1 LLNSQF
7 VIQQA
12 DLFADLLELESDDRE
27 AQIRT
32 AYERCFNRPATDM
45 EISDANSFIEAE
57 GLNQFTRAMLNTN
70 EFVFIP

>member
-1 LLNSQF
+1 
-7 VIQQA
+7 
-12 DLFADLLELESDDRE
+12 
-27 AQIRT
+27 
-32 AYERCFNRPATDM
+32 M